1 MLPLQKRCI
10 KNKLAV
16 KIVSLTIGK
25 IYNILDT
32 FETSGKLFYYV
43 VNDNG
48 FPEFHISEFFED
60 VFILSKEDLNVIK
73 TEEYINWINN
83 ITKL

>member
-10 KNKLAV
+10 KNKLSV
-16 KIVSLTIGK
+16 KTASLTIGK
-25 IYNILDT
+25 IYKVIDT
-32 FETSGKLFYYV
+32 FETSGKLFYWV
-43 VNDNG
+43 INDNG

-73 TEEYINWINN
+73 TEEYNNWVNN